1 MASNKSNDVFKKL
14 IEMGFP
20 DEFCREVS
28 YKYLNTDFT
37 ATRML
42 GYLYRISEPS
52 IEQIVDEMF
61 AIISD
66 RDRLMEKHLSEKA
79 QARISDFYR
88 NGLV

>member
-1 MASNKSNDVFKKL
+1 MASENSAKVYEKL
-14 IEMGFP
+14 LEMGFP
-20 DEFCREVS
+20 SEFCREVA

-52 IEQIVDEMF
+52 LEQIVDEMF

-66 RDRLMEKHLSEKA
+66 RDRLMEKHQSEQA
-79 QARISDFYR
+79 QAKINDIYR
-88 NGLV
+88 RGL

>member
-1 MASNKSNDVFKKL
+1 MASEVSSDVYKKL
-14 IEMGFP
+14 IAMGFP

-42 GYLYRISEPS
+42 GYLYRITEPS
-52 IEQIVDEMF
+52 LEQIVDEMF

-66 RDRLMEKHLSEKA
+66 RDRLMEKHQAEQA
-79 QARISDFYR
+79 QAKISDIYR
-88 NGLV
+88 RGL

>member
-1 MASNKSNDVFKKL
+1 MASEKSKDVYKKL
-14 IEMGFP
+14 IELGFP

-42 GYLYRISEPS
+42 GFLYRISEPS
-52 IEQIVDEMF
+52 LELIVDEMF

-66 RDRLMEKHLSEKA
+66 RDRLIEKHQSEQA
-79 QARISDFYR
+79 QAKISDMYR
-88 NGLV
+88 NGLE